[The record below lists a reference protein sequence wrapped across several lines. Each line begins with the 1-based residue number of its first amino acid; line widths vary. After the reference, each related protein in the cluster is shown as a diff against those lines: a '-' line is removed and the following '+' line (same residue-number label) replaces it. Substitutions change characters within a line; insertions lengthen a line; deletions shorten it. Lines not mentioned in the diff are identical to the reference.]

1 MTKHDTQLEYT
12 VHPDSLFYASSADG
26 YALANSA
33 SHPSTFTLRLK
44 RVLAK
49 LMQSQAP
56 KNAVTKRRKFDR
68 YERD

>member
-1 MTKHDTQLEYT
+1 MTKHDTQLEYS
-12 VHPDSLFYASSADG
+12 VHPDSLFYAGSAEG

-44 RVLAK
+44 MVLAK
-49 LMQSQAP
+49 LMRPQAP
-56 KNAVTKRRKFDR
+56 KSSVSERRKIDR